1 MVGTQ
6 TCFRE
11 DEVMPTYE
19 YRCEKCQATFER
31 TESVAEHEAAKP
43 RCPKCGS
50 KKVSRVPGRFYV
62 ITSKKT

>member
-1 MVGTQ
+1 
-6 TCFRE
+6 
-11 DEVMPTYE
+11 MPTYE

-62 ITSKKT
+62 ITSKKS